1 MTIHFAKGEIPM
13 SVEELVQKLPSNVF
27 FDFVKQNYK
36 AFFEF
41 FGKVLK
47 VFGVNVGA
55 SEE

>member
-1 MTIHFAKGEIPM
+1 MVDDLI
-13 SVEELVQKLPSNVF
+13 QKLPSNVF
-27 FDFVKQNYK
+27 FDFIKENYK
-36 AFFEF
+36 AIFEF